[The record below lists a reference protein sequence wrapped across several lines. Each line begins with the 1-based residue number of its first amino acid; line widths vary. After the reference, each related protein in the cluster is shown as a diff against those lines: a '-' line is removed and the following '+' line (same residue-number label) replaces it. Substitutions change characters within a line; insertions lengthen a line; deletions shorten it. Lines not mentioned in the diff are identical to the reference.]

1 MELGG
6 SIPGGSNAIFS
17 IPVVHSG
24 SATHRNSYSMGN
36 GGKAAEA

>member
-6 SIPGGSNAIFS
+6 SIPGRSNAIS
-17 IPVVHSG
+17 TPMVHSV
-24 SATHRNSYSMGN
+24 SAAHPTSYAMGN